1 MKIYSILEEF
11 NKTNSSN
18 DKLLTMRKYKDNQEL
33 LRVMAMAFDKV
44 RYSYGIR
51 KFPNISPAISSSLTL
66 SDALDFLEFQL
77 ATREVTG
84 NSAIVELCNI
94 LQKLSQEDFLV
105 IKRVLGRD
113 LKINFGRTQI
123 LKVVPGLITK
133 PPYQRCST
141 YSEKTIGRIRFPAFC
156 QEKMDGLYVAITVDG
171 NSISF
176 TTRSG
181 EELLLPKVAERM
193 LLHDGVYLGELLVK
207 GYEEDRAAGNGL
219 INSDNKPEDLIYA
232 VLWDYLSHIGYANG
246 CPIPYQQRFRLLE
259 KFPVK
264 VVPYKIVSSLK
275 EALEYTS
282 EIMARGGEGTVLKDF
297 SMPYKSHTSP
307 LQLKLKLKIELD
319 VRVIGLVPGNS
330 GSKNENY
337 FSAILFETDDKSIQG
352 QVGVTSMPESTRDY
366 IKSIEKDL
374 IGMVM
379 AIEGNTLSKARDS
392 SSYAVAHPRYKE
404 LRFDKTETDDLERA
418 LDILEMAKELS

>member
-1 MKIYSILEEF
+1 MSVYNILEEF
-11 NKTNSSN
+11 NQTNSSN
-18 DKLLTMRKYKDNQEL
+18 DKLAVMRKYKDHEQF
-33 LRVMAMAFDKV
+33 LRVLRLTYDKV
-44 RYSYGIR
+44 KFAFGIR
-51 KFPNISPAISSSLTL
+51 KIPTVNTMNPQKSL
-66 SDALDFLEFQL
+66 DEALDFLEFQL
-77 ATREVTG
+77 ATREITG
-84 NSAIVELCNI
+84 NTAINELSLLMAQLNAED
-94 LQKLSQEDFLV
+94 LQVVRL
-105 IKRVLGRD
+105 ITGRD
-113 LKINFGRTQI
+113 LKIGIGKTVINKV
-123 LKVVPGLITK
+123 LKGFITA

-141 YSEKTIGRIRFPAFC
+141 YSEKTISRIRFPAFC

-171 NSISF
+171 DAISF

-181 EELLLPKVAERM
+181 EELLLPKVAEKLR
-193 LLHDGVYLGELLVK
+193 LHDGVYLGELLVK

-232 VLWDYLSHIGYANG
+232 VLWDYLSASGYANG
-246 CPIPYQQRFRLLE
+246 SPIPYQQRLRLLE

-319 VRVIGLVPGNS
+319 VRVIGFVPGNT
-330 GSKNENY
+330 GSKNEDY
-337 FSAILFETDDKSIQG
+337 FSAILFETDDHKIQG
-352 QVGVTSMPESTRDY
+352 QVGVTSMTESTRDY
-366 IKSIEKDL
+366 LKSIEKDV

-404 LRFDKTETDDLERA
+404 LRFDKTETDDIVRA
-418 LDILEMAKELS
+418 LDILEMAKELQ